1 MKLLTAVTATMV
13 ACVGLM
19 PVPVGA
25 EGQAPQ
31 APLPFPPDARY
42 AYVDPTRVFAES
54 ADGQAANQRLQ
65 QLLQQKQ
72 QELAGRQQQLQASQ
86 QQLQQNA
93 SVMSPEAQLALQR
106 EIERLGLEVQRM
118 TQDAEAEL
126 AQLEQELQLAFQIK
140 FNPALNQVATS
151 RRLHFVFNAVA
162 GALVWADPALDI
174 SAEVIRE
181 IDRASGG
188 E

>member
-1 MKLLTAVTATMV
+1 MRLLMGVAATIVVCAGM
-13 ACVGLM
+13 M
-19 PVPVGA
+19 PASAGA
-25 EGQAPQ
+25 EEQAP
-31 APLPFPPDARY
+31 ARLPFPSDARY
-42 AYVDPTRVFAES
+42 AYVDPVRVFAES
-54 ADGQAANQRLQ
+54 RDGQTANQQLQ

-72 QELAGRQQQLQASQ
+72 QELGGRQQELQASQ

-93 SVMSPEAQLALQR
+93 SVMSPEAQLALQQ

-126 AQLEQELQLAFQIK
+126 AQLEQQLQLSFQTK
-140 FNPALNQVATS
+140 FTPAVNQVATS
-151 RRLHFVFNAVA
+151 RRLHFVFNAGA

-174 SAEVIRE
+174 SVDVIQE
-181 IDRASGG
+181 LDRASGG

>member
-1 MKLLTAVTATMV
+1 MRLLSGFAAALV
-13 ACVGLM
+13 AGVCVM
-19 PVPVGA
+19 PASVEA
-25 EGQAPQ
+25 GQAPQ
-31 APLPFPPDARY
+31 ARLPFPPDARY

-54 ADGQAANQRLQ
+54 ADGRAASQQLQRLVE
-65 QLLQQKQ
+65 QKQ
-72 QELAGRQQQLQASQ
+72 LEISGRQQALQASQ

-93 SVMSPEAQLALQR
+93 SVMSPEAQLALQQQINDLNL
-106 EIERLGLEVQRM
+106 EIQRM
-118 TQDAEAEL
+118 TEDAQAEL
-126 AQLEQELQLAFQIK
+126 AQLEQQLQLAFQTK

-174 SAEVIRE
+174 SADVIQE